1 MEQLGTKSRNHHSF
15 PATSHSTPSSE
26 RSSELFKYTPCNL
39 NTLALL
45 HSTLSSSAR
54 DMDRWLL
61 GIDDDDEG
69 DDDDVDDG
77 EKWEEAEE
85 QEEQENEIEI
95 WTSTPA
101 ECSTYLSM
109 SVFQCC
115 LSTSGRNGS
124 VWCLIGSSRTPP
136 HTWSRTL
143 LRRPRCFYQ
152 RNHRPGSHSP
162 RASRLFYIFSLKT
175 KQSIPWLMPSIPYN
189 GSRKI
194 VNFSEL
200 IGPLPCSRTGIAW
213 RIPSL
218 DLETAEMRWMITVIK
233 PVVRVAELNKKMN
246 QLDWQLTESLK

>member
-1 MEQLGTKSRNHHSF
+1 MRR
-15 PATSHSTPSSE
+15 ATRDRHLTDARPTSVEGRPTHDRRSTDASVVRRPTAHRCHLYDTWS
-26 RSSELFKYTPCNL
+26 
-39 NTLALL
+39 
-45 HSTLSSSAR
+45 
-54 DMDRWLL
+54 
-61 GIDDDDEG
+61 I
-69 DDDDVDDG
+69 DDDVDDG